1 MDAHENKMVNTIM
14 IATMTIN
21 NILDDDDD
29 DLRFGS
35 EQLPVSLYYV

>member
-1 MDAHENKMVNTIM
+1 VDAHENKMVNTMM

-21 NILDDDDD
+21 NILDDDD

-35 EQLPVSLYYV
+35 EQLPVSLYYM

>member
-14 IATMTIN
+14 IAIMTIN
-21 NILDDDDD
+21 NIPYDNNDDDDDD

-35 EQLPVSLYYV
+35 E

>member
-1 MDAHENKMVNTIM
+1 VDAHENNMVNTIM

-21 NILDDDDD
+21 NILYDDDDDDD

-35 EQLPVSLYYV
+35 E